1 MAVTFVKPELNQV
14 IKRKSDGAMFRV
26 IADCDEYS
34 LIYRLPTLDD
44 LLNLIKLD
52 FDDYDELGSR
62 YAQWLKG
69 DSTVT
74 PLLFSENLPP
84 QRDLSSELGLLKALH
99 EMSQSPWNELWEW
112 QLSRIYVKR
121 PYVKSDDDYDDD
133 DYYGRYNRYNRY
145 DHYYDYDDD
154 DDDDDSAP
162 AYPPKPLGAGQKPR
176 SLCFARSA

>member
-34 LIYRLPTLDD
+34 LIYRLPSLDD
-44 LLNLIKLD
+44 LLNLINCD
-52 FDDYDELGSR
+52 FDDYDELCSR

-84 QRDLSSELGLLKALH
+84 QYDLSTELGLLKALH
-99 EMSQSPWNELWEW
+99 DMSLSPWNELGEW

-121 PYVKSDDDYDDD
+121 PYVKSDDDYDG
-133 DYYGRYNRYNRY
+133 GR
-145 DHYYDYDDD
+145 
-154 DDDDDSAP
+154 
-162 AYPPKPLGAGQKPR
+162 
-176 SLCFARSA
+176 LCP